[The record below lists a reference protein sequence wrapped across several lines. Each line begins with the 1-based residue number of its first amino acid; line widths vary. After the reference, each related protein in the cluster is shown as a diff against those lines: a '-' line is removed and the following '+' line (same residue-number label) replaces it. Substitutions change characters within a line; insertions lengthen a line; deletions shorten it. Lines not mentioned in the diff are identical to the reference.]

1 MTNSFALS
9 FQLKRTKAQPN
20 GNVPIYLRITIESN
34 RIEITTKRSIN
45 PELWNATAQK
55 VTGNSDDARSVN
67 KHLKTLEQNAY
78 DIYRDMLDRKM
89 SITAQTFRDRLN
101 GVDTVAPARML
112 IVIFQEH
119 NNQMEALIGK
129 EYAAATATR
138 YQTTLKHVVNFLKWK
153 YKVSDIDILRLDHE
167 FVTALEFYLRTVRN
181 CNNNSAVKYIKNLKK
196 IVHLCMANN
205 WLDRNPFGKY
215 KTKIKEVIRDFLS
228 SEELETIQNKKF
240 VSPRLSQ
247 VRDVF
252 LFSCFTGLAYADV
265 NKLRRSEI
273 STGIDNNKWIFT
285 TRKKT
290 DTASRVPLLPVA
302 LQILAKY
309 EDHPECIR
317 DGKLLPVLT
326 NQKMNAYLKEIAD
339 VCGVEKELTFHI
351 ARHTFATTVTLANG
365 VSIES
370 VSKMLG
376 HKNIRTTQHY
386 AKILD
391 SQVSRDMDMLRGM
404 FVPNNQVKPVAKKR
418 TGKTI

>member
-9 FQLKRTKAQPN
+9 FQLKRAKAQPS

-55 VTGNSDDARSVN
+55 VIGNSDDARSVN

-78 DIYRDMLDRKM
+78 ELYRDMLDRKM
-89 SITAQTFRDRLN
+89 PITAQTFRDRLN
-101 GVDTVAPARML
+101 GIENITPPRML
-112 IVIFQEH
+112 IAIFQEH
-119 NNQMEALIGK
+119 NNQMKALIGK

-228 SEELETIQNKKF
+228 TEELEIIQNKKF
-240 VSPRLSQ
+240 ASPRLIQ

-265 NKLRRSEI
+265 NKLRRTEI

-285 TRKKT
+285 TRQKT

-404 FVPNNQVKPVAKKR
+404 FVPNDQVKPV
-418 TGKTI
+418 

>member
-1 MTNSFALS
+1 MTKNFALS
-9 FQLKRTKAQPN
+9 FQLKRTKVLSG
-20 GNVPIYLRITIESN
+20 GNAPIYFRITVESI
-34 RIEITTKRSIN
+34 RFEVATKRSVN
-45 PELWNATAQK
+45 PEIWNTVAQK
-55 VTGNSDDARSVN
+55 AMGNSDEARSVN

-78 DIYRDMLDRKM
+78 EIYREMLERKLPL
-89 SITAQTFRDRLN
+89 TAQTFKDRMN
-101 GVDTVAPARML
+101 GTQKEDSPKML
-112 IVIFQEH
+112 IPIFQEH
-119 NNQMEALIGK
+119 NVRMEALIGK
-129 EYAAATATR
+129 EFAPATAIR
-138 YQTTLKHVVNFLKWK
+138 YQTTLKHVTNFIKWK
-153 YKVSDIDILRLDHE
+153 YNAADIDIRKLDHD
-167 FVTALEFYLRTVRN
+167 FVTSLEFYLRTERK
-181 CNNNSAVKYIKNLKK
+181 CNNNSAVKYIKNVKK

-228 SEELETIQNKKF
+228 SEELEAIQNKKF
-240 VSPRLSQ
+240 VSDRLTQ

-265 NKLRRSEI
+265 NKLKRVEI

-285 TRKKT
+285 TRQKT
-290 DTASRVPLLPVA
+290 ETPSRIPLLPIA
-302 LQILAKY
+302 LDILTRY
-309 EDHPECIR
+309 EYHPECANG
-317 DGKLLPVLT
+317 GKLLPVLT

-339 VCGVEKELTFHI
+339 VCGIQKELTFHI

-391 SQVSRDMDMLRGM
+391 SQVSKDMDMLRS
-404 FVPNNQVKPVAKKR
+404 KYK
-418 TGKTI
+418 